1 MIEKENNDQ
10 LSSFNKKSM
19 FSVLHLNASSW
30 LKNLHQ
36 RNFIQKNLKRLFS
49 NLGVSET
56 WFTYSTSELVNN
68 TGYNFVSNHRKRK
81 IGGGLG
87 IYLQND
93 IEYKILKECKFSASE
108 VIEILETNSPEFM
121 NSVFP

>member
-1 MIEKENNDQ
+1 MIEKEINDQ

-19 FSVLHLNASSW
+19 FSILHLNARSW
-30 LKNLHQ
+30 LKNLDQ
-36 RNFIQKNLKRLFS
+36 RNFIQKNNKSLFS

-68 TGYNFVSNHRKRK
+68 TGYNFVSNHRKPK

-87 IYLQND
+87 IYLQNG

-108 VIEILETNSPEFM
+108 VIEIL
-121 NSVFP
+121 